1 MNEIKKKENNTT
13 LIEILLDVLAKAEE
27 GVTKDKN
34 PPVKLVS
41 KDVAALKKI
50 EKHISLTN
58 DQFKDLAELLLKHD
72 PNMRFMQQVANAV
85 AHHTKAG
92 MSAALIED
100 CARLFSAWVTNIEL
114 AQKRSIFL
122 SIFEDVGENK
132 SVSRFVDLLD
142 NQIKMRLKNLNEID
156 SDDNLA
162 AASNRLDE
170 KQLLVNARSIG
181 LTWLILKG
189 LVDIDKV
196 IDYLIELNSHDIEV
210 TSIELTKLG
219 LFVVESALPKR
230 DHKVFSLVKL
240 LKVRQAKLQ
249 TSLNLETSQRGQL
262 EKELN
267 IEQKK
272 NADQRNENTAL
283 HEKVSALEASFA
295 QLNQTLDQ
303 QQALGKAERVHLKD
317 DHGKAKYKTLN
328 TLEEDVIPLLEK
340 TGHALNKDVPKVHI
354 ATHQLELI
362 TEEIEGLIKWLKK

>member
-1 MNEIKKKENNTT
+1 LE
-13 LIEILLDVLAKAEE
+13 
-27 GVTKDKN
+27 
-34 PPVKLVS
+34 
-41 KDVAALKKI
+41 DVA
-50 EKHISLTN
+50 ES
-58 DQFKDLAELLLKHD
+58 
-72 PNMRFMQQVANAV
+72 
-85 AHHTKAG
+85 
-92 MSAALIED
+92 
-100 CARLFSAWVTNIEL
+100 
-114 AQKRSIFL
+114 
-122 SIFEDVGENK
+122 K

-142 NQIKMRLKNLNEID
+142 NQIKMRLKNINEID

-162 AASNRLDE
+162 AASNKHDE

-196 IDYLIELNSHDIEV
+196 IDYLIERNSHDNEA

-240 LKVRQAKLQ
+240 LKVQQAKLQ
-249 TSLNLETSQRGQL
+249 TSLNLETSQREQL

-267 IEQKK
+267 TEQKK
-272 NADQRNENTAL
+272 YAAQKNENTAL
-283 HEKVSALEASFA
+283 NKKVSALEASLA
-295 QLNQTLDQ
+295 ELNQTLDQ

-340 TGHALNKDVPKVHI
+340 TCHALNKDVPKVHI
-354 ATHQLELI
+354 ATHQLELV